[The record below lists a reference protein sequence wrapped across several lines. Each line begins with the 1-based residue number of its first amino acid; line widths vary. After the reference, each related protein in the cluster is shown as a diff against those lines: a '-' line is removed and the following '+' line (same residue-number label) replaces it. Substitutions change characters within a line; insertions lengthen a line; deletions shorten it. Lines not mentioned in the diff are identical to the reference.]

1 MDKRKILPKP
11 QESSPK
17 EAEIKDTSDLK
28 EWNPRKELLNKR
40 FILETIVECLT
51 NGDADGAKEA
61 FLTYVRA
68 INRRKLARDSK
79 VSLSTIEHLLQH
91 NNPTLET
98 AFKLL
103 SV

>member
-1 MDKRKILPKP
+1 MDKKKTLPEL
-11 QESSPK
+11 QESCPK

-40 FILETIVECLT
+40 FILEAMVECLT
-51 NGDADGAKEA
+51 SGDADGAKEV

-68 INRRKLARDSK
+68 VNRRKLARDSK

-103 SV
+103 AS